1 MLIILIVSLQLI
13 IFEDRTNDTNKWCF
27 ITANDLTAM
36 VVDTKLSQIAMYK
49 DPSARP
55 PLIYQPPA
63 ICPGLLG
70 MRCGWRSVRSQA
82 GAGWGTGAGDWYQE
96 KRINWSKERT

>member
-1 MLIILIVSLQLI
+1 MLIFLIQLN
-13 IFEDRTNDTNKWCF
+13 IFEDRTNNTNDVF

-49 DPSARP
+49 DPAARP

>member
-1 MLIILIVSLQLI
+1 MLIFLIQLN
-13 IFEDRTNDTNKWCF
+13 IFEDRTNNTNDVF

-49 DPSARP
+49 DPAARP
-55 PLIYQPPA
+55 PLIYQPSVLA
-63 ICPGLLG
+63 AGHAVRVAKCQESS
-70 MRCGWRSVRSQA
+70 RCRL
-82 GAGWGTGAGDWYQE
+82 GTGAGDWYQE